1 MDLPEV
7 RSWKRWVFFFAQLLR
22 TLHDGDGTPLLWE
35 EAEGAVTAQP
45 GEQEAQRH
53 LLHVQRQLK
62 AARRGSRLC
71 PWCPGPG
78 QEALGT
84 NRSTG
89 GSLWAPGALPCSAG
103 DGARAAQ
110 SCGLSSSGAPRSPH
124 TRRTALWVSVQQQGR
139 ARRTRRA
146 LPASAARGL

>member
-7 RSWKRWVFFFAQLLR
+7 RSWKRWGFFFAQLLR

-62 AARRGSRLC
+62 AARRERVQALSVVPRARTRGAGHKPEHGRF
-71 PWCPGPG
+71 P
-78 QEALGT
+78 LGT
-84 NRSTG
+84 
-89 GSLWAPGALPCSAG
+89 GSA
-103 DGARAAQ
+103 
-110 SCGLSSSGAPRSPH
+110 
-124 TRRTALWVSVQQQGR
+124 SVQ
-139 ARRTRRA
+139 RR
-146 LPASAARGL
+146 